1 MNRVLSDRARRRGVL
16 LLPLLIVAFSVSVVA
31 QSSRIAMR
39 KVDSSTTFPDR
50 GIIILSS
57 DTVVGSVKLVDRDD
71 TNGGSI
77 WHDNTPRVTADGRT
91 MFFNSTRHGDRSWAK
106 QRANGTFDSDI
117 YYATRKNANKTEE
130 NWSDPINLGPT
141 INTSEDDA
149 VDAISPSGGAIY
161 FTSLRA
167 GWVRTGGPFY
177 MAELK
182 GTEWSNVHGLGGGI
196 TKFFKE
202 NNLFKIYG
210 ASVGP
215 YGDVFYFAT
224 SAHATTGDHEIW
236 VSRFRDGAWEY
247 PRNLGPV
254 VNAGGG
260 SYAPYI
266 AADGKTLYFTSG
278 RPGGYGGDDV
288 YVTVLDD
295 TTWQEPVNLGP
306 TINTPGEDS
315 FFAIPASGDRVY
327 MSTMKNGVVT
337 IASAPLAE
345 QFRPSSIVLLT
356 GTVADRLTLAN
367 VDAFVTIEDLENK
380 TVVQRSV
387 GSGINNQF
395 ATILLP
401 GRDYGISVSAPG
413 YGFYSTRYTIPVNA
427 GYHEMHQNIQLDRI
441 EQGQSF
447 SLNNIFFDYKSDT
460 LRTESSLELDRLV
473 ELLNE
478 YPRIRIT
485 VGGHT
490 DNIGTPVYNEGL
502 SRRRA
507 EAVQH
512 YLINRSVDSTRIEA
526 KGYGSTMPVA
536 PNDTEE
542 GRQKN
547 RTVKF
552 TILTL

>member
-1 MNRVLSDRARRRGVL
+1 MALSAIAAAQPRQAALRA
-16 LLPLLIVAFSVSVVA
+16 
-31 QSSRIAMR
+31 
-39 KVDSSTTFPDR
+39 VDTTTTRNPDR
-50 GIIILSS
+50 GVIILAS
-57 DTVVGSVKLVDRDD
+57 DTVVGSVKLVGRDD

-91 MFFNSTRHGDRSWAK
+91 MFFNSTRNGDRPWAK
-106 QRANGTFDSDI
+106 QHANGTFDSDI
-117 YYATRKNANKTEE
+117 YYATKLNVRKEE
-130 NWSDPINLGPT
+130 PERWSDPINLGPS

-167 GWVRTGGPFY
+167 GWVRGGGPFY
-177 MAELK
+177 MAELN
-182 GTEWSNVHGLGGGI
+182 GTEWRNIHGLGGGI

-202 NNLFKIYG
+202 SNLFKIYG

-224 SAHATTGDHEIW
+224 TAHSATGDHEIW
-236 VSRFRDGAWEY
+236 VSRLRDGVWEY
-247 PRNLGPV
+247 PHNLGRV

-266 AADGKTLYFTSG
+266 AVDGKTLYFTSG
-278 RPGGYGGDDV
+278 RAGGYGGDDV

-295 TTWQEPVNLGP
+295 TTWQEPVNLGT

-337 IASAPLAE
+337 ISSAPLAE
-345 QFRPSSIVLLT
+345 QFRPASIVLLT
-356 GTVADRLTLAN
+356 GTVTDRLTLEPVN
-367 VDAFVTIEDLENK
+367 AFVTIEDLQTN
-380 TVVQRSV
+380 TIVQRSV

-413 YGFYSTRYTIPVNA
+413 YGFYSTRYTIPVNST
-427 GYHEMHQNIQLDRI
+427 YHEVRQDIQLDRL
-441 EQGQSF
+441 ELGKSF
-447 SLNNIFFDYKSDT
+447 ALNNIFFDYNSDS
-460 LRTESSLELDRLV
+460 LRSESSLELDRLV
-473 ELLNE
+473 GLMNE
-478 YPRIRIT
+478 YPRLRIT
-485 VGGHT
+485 VAGHT
-490 DNIGTPVYNEGL
+490 DNIGTPSYNEAL

-507 EAVQH
+507 EAVRA
-512 YLINRSVDSTRIEA
+512 YLLGRKIEPSRIEA
-526 KGYGSTMPVA
+526 IGYGSSMPVA

-547 RTVKF
+547 RTVQF
-552 TILTL
+552 TILTM